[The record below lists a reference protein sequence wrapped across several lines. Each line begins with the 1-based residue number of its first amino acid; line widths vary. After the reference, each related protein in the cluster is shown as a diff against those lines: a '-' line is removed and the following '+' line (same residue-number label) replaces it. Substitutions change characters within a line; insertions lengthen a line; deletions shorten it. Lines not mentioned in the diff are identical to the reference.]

1 MFVIQKYALQK
12 LSHNPKFEGAKLT
25 FWTFETKETF
35 STYNKKNGSHKR
47 AVKEFLSILIFD
59 YFKILNLPKIG
70 IGFVLPCA
78 AFTIPMIANTRNPI
92 HTNQL
97 IRLHNVNNPNDH
109 E

>member
-1 MFVIQKYALQK
+1 MLVIQKYALQK

-35 STYNKKNGSHKR
+35 STDNKKGSLTG
-47 AVKEFLSILIFD
+47 ANEEFLLLLIFA
-59 YFKILNLPKIG
+59 YFNILNLPKIG

-78 AFTIPMIANTRNPI
+78 ALTIPMIANTRKPI